1 MADIKNLWGDLI
13 KPEDVRSI
21 GASLGKQVE
30 RGDEPSASAAFG
42 AGIDVA
48 QAGFQRTGQ
57 RIAEAF
63 GARDV
68 ADRLSIAAE

>member
-57 RIAEAF
+57 ESP
-63 GARDV
+63 
-68 ADRLSIAAE
+68 RLSALETSPINSA